1 MVAQKNAKHPNQR
14 ENPEMFKNLILLMTI
29 AVIHTACS
37 QDITFDDDFLCDEDS
52 QVSTCSAGS
61 GSEITGQVE
70 QAQVPFVSEAL
81 FNEMFPAR
89 RNNPDCPD
97 GENVLTY
104 AGLQTAAAFYPAFA
118 NGPGATDVE
127 KRRELAAFLAQVS
140 HETTGGHTFRDRY
153 GLCFPEEL
161 RCISR
166 PNAPEIDPGCLLP
179 PPVGYIDNQ
188 DTIYPPVAGKEY
200 HGRGAIQLSHNANY
214 GQFSEF
220 YFGDK
225 NVLLNNPERVLEPE
239 LAWASAVWF
248 WMTVQ
253 PPKPSAHQVMYD
265 TQGNN
270 GGGRP
275 STFGHTTNIING
287 GLECGSNADNDGV
300 PEIAASRRQYFL
312 WTTEDLAIPTTPG
325 GFTEDAY
332 ISCASQPSY

>member
-1 MVAQKNAKHPNQR
+1 MVAQENAKYPDQR
-14 ENPEMFKNLILLMTI
+14 ENLEMLKNLILLMTI

-37 QDITFDDDFLCDEDS
+37 QDLTMDDPEFICHPDNTL
-52 QVSTCSAGS
+52 CSAGS
-61 GSEITGQVE
+61 GSDIT
-70 QAQVPFVSEAL
+70 AQVDEAQIPFLSEAL

-89 RNNPDCPD
+89 LNASACSD
-97 GENVLTY
+97 GVNVLTY
-104 AGLQTAAAFYPAFA
+104 AGLQPAAAGFPAFA
-118 NGPGATDVE
+118 NGAGATDVE
-127 KRRELAAFLAQVS
+127 QKRELAAFLAQVS
-140 HETTGGHTFRDRY
+140 HETTGGHLFGKF

-161 RCISR
+161 DCIGKICSDYSS
-166 PNAPEIDPGCLLP
+166 PHP
-179 PPVGYIDNQ
+179 
-188 DTIYPPVAGKEY
+188 TYPPVAGKSY
-200 HGRGAIQLSHNANY
+200 HGRGAIQLSHNFNY

-220 YFGDK
+220 YFGNK

-287 GLECGSNADNDGV
+287 GIECGSNAGNVGI

-312 WTTEDLAIPTTPG
+312 WTTEDLGIPPIPG

-332 ISCASQPSY
+332 ISCANQLPY